1 MPPSVEDSGFSIN
14 AGIRQMSY
22 FTKGRDIITPFCFYS
37 SVVGIWKSNRVWTGT
52 TCFSFFES
60 LVLPQNQVKLGLRL
74 KAPESLEPY
83 HSGKKKTTK
92 QTKTIPQDLMIP
104 ILNTATHS
112 DHCSHS
118 GLKQEQ
124 TPTEAHLGEREGH
137 KASFVVILAPPALTQ
152 LCMTSGDDGH

>member
-74 KAPESLEPY
+74 RAPESLEPY
-83 HSGKKKTTK
+83 HSGKKKPQNK
-92 QTKTIPQDLMIP
+92 QKQSPKT
-104 ILNTATHS
+104 
-112 DHCSHS
+112 
-118 GLKQEQ
+118 
-124 TPTEAHLGEREGH
+124 
-137 KASFVVILAPPALTQ
+137 
-152 LCMTSGDDGH
+152 